1 MTGVA
6 HQSADGTS
14 HTIADGGTTTTPLH
28 RTTFGRG
35 FGMQLFLRPVCG
47 KCRYTSTSRP
57 ADLTLGDFWGLD
69 PKLNLPTE
77 REQGVSL
84 VLVNSAKGQKVFDAL
99 ADKLGQ
105 VERPVAEAVTG
116 NPRLA
121 YPLTHNP
128 KRAAFFSAFA
138 AMPFDQVEQKYLTPP
153 PLPYRAAAKVLTP
166 GMKEKIRKI
175 LK

>member
-1 MTGVA
+1 M
-6 HQSADGTS
+6 
-14 HTIADGGTTTTPLH
+14 
-28 RTTFGRG
+28 
-35 FGMQLFLRPVCG
+35 
-47 KCRYTSTSRP
+47 
-57 ADLTLGDFWGLD
+57 
-69 PKLNLPTE
+69 
-77 REQGVSL
+77 SL
-84 VLVNSAKGQKVFDAL
+84 LLVNTPHGSYLFDRL
-99 ADKLGQ
+99 DLGRQ
-105 VERPVAEAVTG
+105 SFPAERAVAG

-138 AMPFDQVEQKYLTPP
+138 AMPFDQVERRYLTPP

>member
-1 MTGVA
+1 M
-6 HQSADGTS
+6 
-14 HTIADGGTTTTPLH
+14 
-28 RTTFGRG
+28 
-35 FGMQLFLRPVCG
+35 
-47 KCRYTSTSRP
+47 
-57 ADLTLGDFWGLD
+57 
-69 PKLNLPTE
+69 
-77 REQGVSL
+77 SL

-105 VERPVAEAVTG
+105 VERPVAEAVAG